1 MAARTAAASFC
12 VALLLAVLPTSAAAP
27 SSAGQ
32 LLLPSFDA
40 LGPQAS
46 DSISISLDES
56 LLGLAARF
64 LDSGKPEDRAVKG
77 IVAGLEGVYVKSY
90 KFEHSFTYPAGA
102 LEVLLRQLHAPC
114 WQSIVS
120 VHDSK
125 AQSTVDIYI
134 CQVEKQAR
142 GLAIIAVE
150 PRELTVVNIV
160 GAIDLEKLHRLEG
173 HFGIP
178 RLPDGK

>member
-1 MAARTAAASFC
+1 MTARTILASFC
-12 VALLLAVLPTSAAAP
+12 SALVLAVLPVSAAAP
-27 SSAGQ
+27 SPGHLA
-32 LLLPSFDA
+32 LPDFDS

-46 DSISISLDES
+46 DSVAISLDES
-56 LLGLAARF
+56 LLRLAARF
-64 LDSGKPEDRAVKG
+64 LDSGQPEDREVKG

-90 KFEHSFTYPAGA
+90 KFEHSFPYPANA
-102 LEVLLRQLHAPC
+102 VEVLLRQLHAPC

-178 RLPDGK
+178 RLPAPK